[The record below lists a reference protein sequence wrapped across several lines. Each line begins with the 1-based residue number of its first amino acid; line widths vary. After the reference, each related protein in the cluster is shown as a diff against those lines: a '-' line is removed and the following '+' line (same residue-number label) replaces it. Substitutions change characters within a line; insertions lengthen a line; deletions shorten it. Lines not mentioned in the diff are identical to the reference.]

1 MPHKPPTNIP
11 PNLAELQAQFQAA
24 IIGGSDDVLALIP
37 PNSRTSNDVLFGV
50 YRFAYVARLVEVIRN
65 AYPMLAKY
73 MGDEAFHRLAERY
86 VALYPSR
93 HTNARW
99 YSIDVPD
106 LLAEAE
112 YSSFPVSREIAL
124 LERQLDQA
132 FDATDAPVLDLAA
145 LAQHPPETWS
155 ALVFRPHPSS
165 AMLTFRTNAFEVWV
179 ALKNEQPLP
188 ESVMLDLPQSLL
200 VWRRETVPNVRKV
213 EAEER
218 MLWIE
223 AGYGKPFGAL
233 AEMAATYDAPEE
245 AALRVAQYLNGWLSS
260 GMLSE
265 AMTSAA
271 ERVRV

>member
-1 MPHKPPTNIP
+1 MPHEPTTNSPPT
-11 PNLAELQAQFQAA
+11 LADLQSQFQAA
-24 IIGGSDDVLALIP
+24 IVGGSNDVLALIP
-37 PNSRTSNDVLFGV
+37 PNSRTGNDVLFGV
-50 YRFAYVARLVEVIRN
+50 YRFAYSARLVEVIRN

-73 MGDEAFHRLAERY
+73 MGGEAFHRLAERY
-86 VALYPSR
+86 VVQYPSR

-99 YSIDVPD
+99 YSVDVPD

-112 YSSFPVSREIAL
+112 YSTLPVLREIAL

-132 FDATDAPVLDLAA
+132 FDAPDASVLDLAA

-155 ALVFRPHPSS
+155 ALVFTPHPSV

-179 ALKNEQPLP
+179 ALKNDQAVP
-188 ESVMLDLPQSLL
+188 EAVVLDLPQSLL
-200 VWRRETVPNVRKV
+200 VWRWGTVPNVRKV

-223 AGYGKPFGAL
+223 AGRGKPFGGL
-233 AEMAATYDAPEE
+233 AEMAAIYDTPEE

-260 GMLSE
+260 DMLSE
-265 AMTSAA
+265 AMTTEV